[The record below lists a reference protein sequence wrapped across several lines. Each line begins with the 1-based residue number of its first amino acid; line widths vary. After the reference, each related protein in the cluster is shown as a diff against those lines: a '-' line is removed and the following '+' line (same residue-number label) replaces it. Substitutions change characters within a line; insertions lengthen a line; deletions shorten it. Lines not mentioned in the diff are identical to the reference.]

1 MVRIYVVCVDDFS
14 PFFLQKQDPPPAQ
27 PEVLS
32 LLSVDPSS
40 SKPSHPSPQLDAPWT
55 LNAGDTASLTSSPF
69 ITNDLSKSAS
79 SKMGCIKL
87 ASSPSRSEVGSS
99 EESVSEAADDSLH
112 GNPSPCCPRA
122 LRWAGVSGWH
132 SCHTGSRPG
141 CTVSRLTVFL
151 SVPLE
156 QHCGG

>member
-1 MVRIYVVCVDDFS
+1 MLVIHPLVARGMVRTYVVCVGNFS

-27 PEVLS
+27 PGVLS
-32 LLSVDPSS
+32 LLSVDPTS
-40 SKPSHPSPQLDAPWT
+40 SKPSHPSPRLDAPWT
-55 LNAGDTASLTSSPF
+55 LNAGDTASLTSSPS

-99 EESVSEAADDSLH
+99 EEPVSEAADDSLH
-112 GNPSPCCPRA
+112 GNPSSCCPRA
-122 LRWAGVSGWH
+122 LWGAGGKWWQ

-141 CTVSRLTVFL
+141 
-151 SVPLE
+151 
-156 QHCGG
+156 